1 MMANKMKEGAMDK
14 KVFILLMVVVLGLGI
29 YGCAGE
35 KVMTKP
41 APPQILPVKV
51 TLDSVE
57 RLNAAAA
64 KPPYQGTD
72 VLVYRINFKLTNPNN
87 VIAKA
92 DDLYFETKID
102 DGTKEKMIVLAG
114 SMPSML
120 IPAGGEAMWSYTDP
134 LLYGGII
141 GQIVTRGLSGEE
153 GMKGAVRIRE
163 ELWTDLGAD
172 KKKFFIDG
180 NIITFLPD
188 FPKLGTVYQ
197 QFNAEFAI
205 PKL

>member
-1 MMANKMKEGAMDK
+1 MNRKAL
-14 KVFILLMVVVLGLGI
+14 ILMVIVICVALGMGVFG
-29 YGCAGE
+29 YAGE
-35 KVMTKP
+35 KSKKPTKV
-41 APPQILPVKV
+41 LPVSVEV
-51 TLDSVE
+51 TGVE
-57 RLNAAAA
+57 RLNAAGA

-120 IPAGGEAMWSYTDP
+120 IPAGGEATWSYTDP

-180 NIITFLPD
+180 NIMTSLPD

-197 QFNAEFAI
+197 QFKTEFDI

>member
-1 MMANKMKEGAMDK
+1 MNRKAL
-14 KVFILLMVVVLGLGI
+14 ILMVIVICVALGMGVFG
-29 YGCAGE
+29 YAGE
-35 KVMTKP
+35 KSKKPTKV
-41 APPQILPVKV
+41 LPVSV
-51 TLDSVE
+51 EVAGVE

-92 DDLYFETKID
+92 DDLYFEIKID

-114 SMPSML
+114 SMASML
-120 IPAGGEAMWSYTDP
+120 IPAGGEATWSYTDP

-141 GQIVTRGLSGEE
+141 GQIVTRGVSGEE
-153 GMKGAVRIRE
+153 GMKGALRIRE

-180 NIITFLPD
+180 NIITSLPD

-197 QFNAEFAI
+197 QFKTEFAI
-205 PKL
+205 PIL